1 MPIKANAIFVTS
13 CYLLSFSPALSAQSL
28 SAGTVAGTI
37 TDPSGAIIAQAEVE
51 LRNPITG
58 FRQTTRADSAG
69 SFRLSNIPLNPYH
82 LKVSASGFAVSEQ
95 DINVRTS
102 VPTNLTIA
110 LALAGATTTVNVEAT
125 GETLV
130 ETDPSAHTDVNRELL
145 DKLPTLSPGNGLNQA
160 ILYSSP
166 SVAAD
171 SNGFFHPL
179 GDHAQVSYNID
190 GQPISDQQ
198 SKLFSTQIPVNA
210 IGSLELI
217 TGSPNAEFGDKTS
230 LVVDATTRSGL
241 GATKMFG
248 SLLGY
253 GSSFGT
259 WGEEATLGFGT
270 PKFGNFLVVDGVR
283 SGRFLDSPEFRPLH
297 DIGNNQ
303 TIFDRLD
310 FQLGPVDV
318 LHLNL
323 FAARNWF
330 QVPNTYDQL
339 AQDQKQR
346 VLTFN
351 IAPGYQHTFN
361 AHTLF
366 TINPFVRRDQVNY
379 YPSGDITN
387 DAPATLAQQ
396 RFLTNYGVKADLAY
410 VRGGH
415 NIKLGTQIMQT
426 RLKESFNIGVTDP
439 LFNSVC
445 VDREANPV
453 ALPSVTN
460 QSSCAAAGP
469 GFAANPGFTPG
480 LLPYDLTRGGSL
492 FQFNGRK
499 NINQYAF
506 YLQDQIT
513 RGRFTFNVGLRGDLY
528 YGLTT
533 ESAAEPRFGISY
545 LVKRTKTV
553 LRAGYSRT
561 FETPYNENLILSSAT
576 GAGGLASNVFGA
588 SRAEPIKA
596 GRRNQYNAGMQQ
608 GIGRWLQLDADYFWK
623 DTQNAYDFDTL
634 FSTPIAF
641 PISWRQSKIDGVGVR
656 VSTSDLKGF
665 QAFTTMGHT
674 RARYFGPEIGG
685 VVFNSAINNSVF
697 RIDHDQAFQQTTNL
711 RYQRGKDGV
720 WSSFTWRYDSGLVAA
735 HVPDVA
741 TALNFTGAQQAA
753 IGFFCGNTFATIGT
767 PITSCDAGGGATR
780 LRIPKEG
787 TQNDDTNP
795 PRVASR
801 NLFNLGVGTDNL
813 LRHEGMKVILRFT
826 VENLTNKVALYNF
839 LSTFSGT
846 HFVQPRTYQAAIGIA
861 F

>member
-1 MPIKANAIFVTS
+1 MPIKANAIFVSS

-37 TDPSGAIIAQAEVE
+37 TDPSGAIITQAEVE

-58 FRQTTRADSAG
+58 YRQTTRADSSG
-69 SFRLSNIPLNPYH
+69 SFRISNVPLNPYH

-110 LALAGATTTVNVEAT
+110 LALAGASTTVNVEAT

-130 ETDPSAHTDVNRELL
+130 ETDPSAHTDVNRGLL

-210 IGSLELI
+210 ISSLELI

-270 PKFGNFLVVDGVR
+270 ARFGNFLVVDGVR

-339 AQDQKQR
+339 GQDQKQR

-379 YPSGDITN
+379 YPSGDINN

-396 RFLTNYGVKADLAY
+396 RFLTNYGVKADLSY

-415 NIKLGTQIMQT
+415 NIKLGTQLMQT

-445 VDREANPV
+445 VDSEANPV

-460 QSSCAAAGP
+460 QSSCAAAGT

-576 GAGGLASNVFGA
+576 GAGGLATNVFGA

-596 GRRNQYNAGMQQ
+596 GRRNQYNAGLQQ

-623 DTQNAYDFDTL
+623 YTQNAYDFDPL

-656 VSTSDLKGF
+656 VSTSDLKG
-665 QAFTTMGHT
+665 
-674 RARYFGPEIGG
+674 
-685 VVFNSAINNSVF
+685 
-697 RIDHDQAFQQTTNL
+697 
-711 RYQRGKDGV
+711 
-720 WSSFTWRYDSGLVAA
+720 
-735 HVPDVA
+735 
-741 TALNFTGAQQAA
+741 
-753 IGFFCGNTFATIGT
+753 
-767 PITSCDAGGGATR
+767 
-780 LRIPKEG
+780 
-787 TQNDDTNP
+787 
-795 PRVASR
+795 
-801 NLFNLGVGTDNL
+801 
-813 LRHEGMKVILRFT
+813 
-826 VENLTNKVALYNF
+826 
-839 LSTFSGT
+839 
-846 HFVQPRTYQAAIGIA
+846 
-861 F
+861 

>member
-1 MPIKANAIFVTS
+1 MHIKAIAIFISSTH
-13 CYLLSFSPALSAQSL
+13 LLSFSPALSAQSL
-28 SAGTVAGTI
+28 RAGTVGGSI
-37 TDPSGAIIAQAEVE
+37 TDPSGAIVTQATIE

-58 FRQTTRADSAG
+58 YLQTSHADSSG
-69 SFRLSNIPLNPYH
+69 SFRFGNVPLNPYH
-82 LKVSASGFAVSEQ
+82 LKITAGGFAAAEQ

-102 VPTNLTIA
+102 VPISLTIA

-130 ETDPSAHTDVNRELL
+130 ETDPSAHTDVNRSLL
-145 DKLPTLSPGNGLNQA
+145 DKLPTLSPGNSLNQA

-210 IGSLELI
+210 ISSLELI
-217 TGSPNAEFGDKTS
+217 TGAPNAEYGDKTS

-241 GATKMFG
+241 GATKKFG
-248 SLLGY
+248 SLMGY

-270 PKFGNFLVVDGVR
+270 AKFGNFLVVDGVR
-283 SGRFLDSPEFRPLH
+283 SGRFLDSPEFLPLH

-339 AQDQKQR
+339 GQDQRQR

-361 AHTLF
+361 THTLF
-366 TINPFVRRDQVNY
+366 TINPFIRRDRVNY
-379 YPSGDITN
+379 YPSRDINN

-396 RFLTNYGVKADLAY
+396 RYLTNYGAKADLAY
-410 VRGGH
+410 VRAGH

-426 RLKESFNIGVTDP
+426 RLRENFNIGVTDP

-445 VDREANPV
+445 LDNDANPV
-453 ALPSVTN
+453 ALPSVLN
-460 QSSCAAAGP
+460 PSKCSSAGL
-469 GFAANPGFTPG
+469 GFAANPDFTPG
-480 LLPYDLTRGGSL
+480 LLPYDLSRGGRL
-492 FQFNGRK
+492 FQFSGRK
-499 NINQYAF
+499 NVNQYAF

-513 RGRFTFNVGLRGDLY
+513 LGRFTVNLGLRGDMY
-528 YGLTT
+528 YGLST
-533 ESAAEPRFGISY
+533 ESAAEPRIGVSY
-545 LVKRTKTV
+545 LVKSTKTV
-553 LRAGYSRT
+553 LRAAYSRA

-576 GAGGLASNVFGA
+576 GVGGLASNVF
-588 SRAEPIKA
+588 RAFRDEPIKA
-596 GRRNQYNAGMQQ
+596 GRRNQYNAGLQQ
-608 GIGRWLQLDADYFWK
+608 GIGRWLQVDADYFWK
-623 DTQNAYDFDTL
+623 YTQNAYDFDTL

-656 VSTSDLKGF
+656 LSTSNLKGF

-685 VVFNSAINNSVF
+685 VVFNSAINNNVF

-711 RYQRGKDGV
+711 RYQRGKDGL
-720 WSSFTWRYDSGLVAA
+720 WGSFTWRYDSGLVAA
-735 HVPDVA
+735 LVPDID
-741 TALNFTGAQQAA
+741 TALAFTGAQQAA
-753 IGFFCGNTFATIGT
+753 IGFFCGNRFATLGN
-767 PITSCDAGGGATR
+767 PITSCNSGAGATR
-780 LRIPKEG
+780 IRIPQDG
-787 TQNDDTNP
+787 TGNDDTNP
-795 PRVASR
+795 ARVASR
-801 NLFNLGVGTDNL
+801 NLFNVGVGTDNL
-813 LRHEGMKVILRFT
+813 LRHEGMRVIARFT
-826 VENLTNKVALYNF
+826 IENLGNKVALYNF